1 MKYAKR
7 ILFSLLA
14 SAAPAGL
21 AGAADYEPPIIVDQA
36 PEVVPVEVGSGWY
49 LRGDLTYNVNRSVY
63 DVETPVGFEADHT
76 RFGGGVGVGYH
87 FSDFLRGDVNVA
99 YVNIDRFTDTSPAL
113 DIEFKN
119 REWTVMANLYVDL
132 GTVAGFTPYVGVGA
146 GALFSDATINA
157 TYPGWGTVGLNDSQT
172 RFAYSVNA
180 GVAYRLA
187 QNTSVDVGYQYLSSP
202 DTEYINADTL
212 TVDEGID
219 YHQVKVGLRYDLW

>member
-119 REWTVMANLYVDL
+119 REWTAMANLYVDL

-157 TYPGWGTVGLNDSQT
+157 TYPGWGAVGLNDSQT